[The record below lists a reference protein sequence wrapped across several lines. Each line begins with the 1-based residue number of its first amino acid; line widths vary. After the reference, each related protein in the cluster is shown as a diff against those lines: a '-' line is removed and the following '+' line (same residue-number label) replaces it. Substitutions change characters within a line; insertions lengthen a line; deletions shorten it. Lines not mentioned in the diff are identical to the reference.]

1 MPAIVKRLTVAGL
14 LDVDFA
20 AASLDEAAEFEP
32 RHGVYTVSNTYHR
45 TQTLLLDAH
54 LDRLED
60 SARRE
65 GFALRYDR
73 QRLRQALRRMLEDSD
88 YGDARFRISAPGD
101 RPSEMLLS
109 IEPFQPPSPAV
120 IGQGV
125 RCATSAEVARLN
137 PASKASEWMHI
148 RKQLAAARQPD
159 IYETFI
165 VDADDRILEGLS
177 SNFYAIEDGELRT
190 AGAQILAGISRQVV
204 LETCAPIIPL
214 RLEAPLRANIAHFSE
229 AFLTSSSRGI
239 IPVVEIDGA
248 VIGDGSV
255 GNITRQLRDAYE
267 SWVADH
273 LEEL

>member
-1 MPAIVKRLTVAGL
+1 MPAIVKRLTASGL
-14 LDVDFA
+14 IDVDLA
-20 AASLDEAAEFEP
+20 AASLDEAATFEP
-32 RHGVYTVSNTYHR
+32 HHGVYTVSNSFNR

-65 GFALRYDR
+65 GIAIRYDR
-73 QRLRQALRRMLEDSD
+73 QRLKKALRRMIEESE
-88 YGDARFRISAPGD
+88 YGDVRFRISVSGD
-101 RPSEMLLS
+101 RPSELLLS
-109 IEPFQPPSPAV
+109 IEPFQPPTREV
-120 IGQGV
+120 LRKGV
-125 RCATSAEVARLN
+125 RCVTSAEVARQN

-148 RKQLAAARQPD
+148 RKRLTAARPPG
-159 IYETFI
+159 IYEAFI

-204 LETCAPIIPL
+204 MQICSPIIPL
-214 RLEAPLRANIAHFSE
+214 RLKAPLRANIAHFSE

-239 IPVVEIDGA
+239 IPVVEIDGIKISDGA
-248 VIGDGSV
+248 PGDATS
-255 GNITRQLRDAYE
+255 QLRAAYE
-267 SWVADH
+267 RWLADH

>member
-1 MPAIVKRLTVAGL
+1 MPAIVKRLTAAGL
-14 LDVDFA
+14 LDVDYA
-20 AASLDEAAEFEP
+20 ADSLDEAAEFEP

-45 TQTLLLDAH
+45 TQTLLLNAH

-65 GFALRYDR
+65 GFAIRCDR
-73 QRLRQALRRMLEDSD
+73 QRLRQALRRIIEESAYD
-88 YGDARFRISAPGD
+88 DARFRISAPGD
-101 RPSEMLLS
+101 SPGELLLS

-120 IGQGV
+120 IRQGV

-148 RKQLAAARQPD
+148 RKQLAAARRPE

-165 VDADDRILEGLS
+165 VDADGRILEGLS
-177 SNFYAIEDGELRT
+177 SNFYAIEGGELRT
-190 AGAQILAGISRQVV
+190 AGARVLAGISRQVV
-204 LETCAPIIPL
+204 IETCAAIIPL
-214 RLEAPLRANIAHFSE
+214 RLEAPMRANIARFSE

-239 IPVVEIDGA
+239 IPVVEIDG
-248 VIGDGSV
+248 VRVGGGSP
-255 GNITRQLRDAYE
+255 GKITGQLRAAYE
-267 SWVADH
+267 RWVADH

>member
-1 MPAIVKRLTVAGL
+1 MPAIVKRLTAAGL
-14 LDVDFA
+14 LDVDYA
-20 AASLDEAAEFEP
+20 AESLDAAAEFEP

-45 TQTLLLDAH
+45 TQTLLLNAH

-65 GFALRYDR
+65 GFAIRCDR
-73 QRLRQALRRMLEDSD
+73 QRLRQALRRIIEESAYD
-88 YGDARFRISAPGD
+88 DARFRISAPGD
-101 RPSEMLLS
+101 SPGELLLS

-120 IGQGV
+120 IRQGV

-148 RKQLAAARQPD
+148 RKQLAAARRPE

-165 VDADDRILEGLS
+165 VDADGRILEGLS
-177 SNFYAIEDGELRT
+177 SNFYAIEGGELRT
-190 AGAQILAGISRQVV
+190 AGARVLAGISRQVV
-204 LETCAPIIPL
+204 IETCAAIIPL
-214 RLEAPLRANIAHFSE
+214 RLEAPMRANIARFSE

-239 IPVVEIDGA
+239 IPVVEIDG
-248 VIGDGSV
+248 VRVGGGSP
-255 GNITRQLRDAYE
+255 GKITGQLRAAYE
-267 SWVADH
+267 RWVADH

>member
-1 MPAIVKRLTVAGL
+1 MPATVKRLTATGL
-14 LDVDFA
+14 TEVEYRA
-20 AASLDEAAEFEP
+20 SSLDDAAEFEP
-32 RHGVYTVSNTYHR
+32 RFGVYTVSNTRHR

-73 QRLRQALRRMLEDSD
+73 ARLRQALRRMIEDSG
-88 YGDARFRISAPGD
+88 YGDTRFRISAPGD

-109 IEPFQPPSPAV
+109 IEPFQPPTPDIV
-120 IGQGV
+120 QDGV
-125 RCATSAEVARLN
+125 RCITSADVARLN

-148 RKQLAAARQPD
+148 RKQLAAARPTG

-165 VDADDRILEGLS
+165 VDAADRILEGLS

-190 AGAQILAGISRQVV
+190 AGAQILAGVSRQVV
-204 LETCAPIIPL
+204 MEICAPIIPL
-214 RLEAPLRANIAHFSE
+214 RLEAPVRANLTHFSE

-239 IPVVEIDGA
+239 IPVVEIDGIA
-248 VIGDGSV
+248 IGGGSV
-255 GNITRQLRDAYE
+255 GIITRQLRAAYE
-267 SWVADH
+267 RWVANH